1 MQLSVAL
8 YEAMLRGR
16 LQQAERH
23 VREGRLHVQR
33 QRAVIRRLERSGYDS
48 RDARFLLGTI
58 EQLLRVHIQERDAL
72 AREIAARIA
81 ER

>member
-1 MQLSVAL
+1 LQLYVAL

-33 QRAVIRRLERSGYDS
+33 QRAVIRRLEQGGYDS

-58 EQLLRVHIQERDAL
+58 EELLCLHIRERDAL
-72 AREIAARIA
+72 VREIADWIA

>member
-16 LQQAERH
+16 LQRAERH
-23 VREGRLHVQR
+23 VRDGRLHVQR

-58 EQLLRVHIQERDAL
+58 EELLRLHIRERDAL
-72 AREIAARIA
+72 AREIAAWIA